1 MVEPFNFRKE
11 IPFQKN
17 IKRSFSPFNY
27 IVSSHKKI
35 KLDEDSPNKKLER
48 YITKGKNVLYELPTS
63 NINTDTSFCFL
74 NNKSIHNNNCFN
86 FDKLKLGFDLL
97 NHKINKLNDFSKEKL
112 KKKDSK
118 NYSPINLRS
127 INLNDSINTN
137 YILTSPLKKYDYLS
151 NKNYLSSAKKDSKYR
166 NISNKYINPNI
177 NKYYSSKSK
186 NNYNN
191 DNNSKILNNN
201 YLTVSDSGNNF
212 DKYIIGNQYKPQIY
226 PLSPYE
232 THYFHNYQNIGN
244 LNRNDFDNNIND
256 LKKDNESLPQSS
268 IYLTKRKNEDNVYN
282 NLGSLLNK
290 RLDNTFEN
298 KYYDKNEQLNLMNY
312 NDNYKSYN
320 LNNEEYDNIQPRF
333 KTFPKDY
340 MNEYPI
346 YTVNDLNEKN
356 IDYSNQDYELQKM
369 NFESDENN
377 FRENMNKINY
387 KNINEMNRLN
397 NKFYNNQ
404 YINEIN
410 DLNNEENEEYNDN
423 EINDLNNL
431 DNNYDGEM
439 NEIYKK
445 GNPNLNFNENLIS
458 NFQNEKIRGGRFQP
472 KVNLPPKI
480 NEDEINEREFFEPD
494 DLLSS
499 GRNNIPSFNRNIHNN
514 YENINEIN
522 DEKLFNNNYG
532 NIQQN
537 QKYIKNQNMPLTYD
551 NMNNRIIDKQI
562 DDEKINLLQ
571 ERIMNDEDENNNYYE
586 ENLNSNNNYERGM
599 NDRNNQYEEYNDN
612 YYEENLNSNNNYER
626 GMNNENDNE
635 ENLNSN
641 NNYERFM
648 NNENNNYEEYN
659 DYNYEENT
667 NRNYHYED
675 NKNNYNYNYQNRDNY
690 NNNNNKNNYNYNY
703 QNRDNNNNNNNKNN
717 YNYNY
722 QNRDNYNNNNN
733 INNNNQNFDNNY
745 ENNDIYNE
753 ELIKS
758 EMPFKKNINNNNIE
772 TKSIGIG
779 MTPREQLIEKTNE
792 LNIINIKNPNLNKNE
807 KNFEMEQGNYERK
820 LSKENIKD
828 GDKNET
834 NKQNVLIIKDGEKQ
848 IIQKRKIPIPKKN
861 IMNNLTPNK
870 HSFENENSENYLIE
884 EEVLNNNNNIDFGN
898 NINNENIKNQ
908 RIISTLNHENFNE
921 EEKNLE
927 DKNKIINE
935 KKEEKKEENKNNIEK
950 ENGNVIKQKE
960 ENQSYI
966 GKIHDFFNESFEGK
980 EERNKSEN
988 DIYISE
994 EREEDENQI
1003 NEEEEN
1009 ENENENEKED
1019 EKEEMKKQNEDED
1032 ENEEILNQ
1040 IKQKIIEDNKKN
1052 NNENNGE
1059 NINKNNTEDN
1069 KNNKINEEEQIT
1081 QLSIFDSN
1089 GKENEFSPKIGDYMQ
1104 NIKKVNKLK
1113 SVLLNSNNVDLESI
1127 SSGIKGR
1134 IESYNK
1140 DDDKEIELNDKT
1152 SFNTLSKISD
1162 KMIDKSKVDFTNI
1175 QGKKIDGSKDDF
1187 INIQGKKIDGLSKK
1201 NKIYKKKNKNKKGN
1215 FKKNEKHL
1223 CYKFITNPQRF
1234 FTEDLCDNVLKAYDL
1249 DINKTIK
1256 RMNSATPSQ
1265 KLIYNK
1271 KTVKRNNK
1279 INKNKI
1285 PLPNKNSNINTI
1297 INNNINNN

>member
-298 KYYDKNEQLNLMNY
+298 KYYDKNEQLNSMTF

-571 ERIMNDEDENNNYYE
+571 ERIMNDEDENN
-586 ENLNSNNNYERGM
+586 
-599 NDRNNQYEEYNDN
+599 N

>member
-1 MVEPFNFRKE
+1 MDGPFNFRKE

-17 IKRSFSPFNY
+17 LKRSFSPFNY

-35 KLDEDSPNKKLER
+35 KLDEDSPNKKLES
-48 YITKGKNVLYELPTS
+48 YITKGKNVLYELPTY
-63 NINTDTSFCFL
+63 NINTDTNFCFL
-74 NNKSIHNNNCFN
+74 NNKSIHNNNSFN

-112 KKKDSK
+112 KKERK
-118 NYSPINLRS
+118 NYSPINLRA
-127 INLNDSINTN
+127 INLNDSINAN
-137 YILTSPLKKYDYLS
+137 YILTSPSKKYDNLS
-151 NKNYLSSAKKDSKYR
+151 NKNYLSSVKKDSKYR
-166 NISNKYINPNI
+166 NISNKYINPNM
-177 NKYYSSKSK
+177 NKYHSSKYK
-186 NNYNN
+186 NLYNN

-232 THYFHNYQNIGN
+232 THYFHNYQNISGN
-244 LNRNDFDNNIND
+244 LNTNDFDNNIND

-298 KYYDKNEQLNLMNY
+298 KYYNKNEQFNLMNF

-346 YTVNDLNEKN
+346 YTINDLNEKN
-356 IDYSNQDYELQKM
+356 IDYSNQDYELQKL
-369 NFESDENN
+369 NFESDEKNY
-377 FRENMNKINY
+377 RENMNKTNY

-404 YINEIN
+404 YINEAN
-410 DLNNEENEEYNDN
+410 NLNNEENEEYNDN

-431 DNNYDGEM
+431 DNIYDEEM

-445 GNPNLNFNENLIS
+445 GNPNLNFNEKNIYS

-480 NEDEINEREFFEPD
+480 NEDEINEREIFEPD

-499 GRNNIPSFNRNIHNN
+499 GRNNIHSFNRNIQNN

-532 NIQQN
+532 NEIIQQN

-571 ERIMNDEDENNNYYE
+571 ERIMNDVDENNNYYE

-626 GMNNENDNE
+626 GINNENYNE

-648 NNENNNYEEYN
+648 NNENNNYEECN
-659 DYNYEENT
+659 DNYYEENT

-675 NKNNYNYNYQNRDNY
+675 NKNNYNYNYQNLDNY
-690 NNNNNKNNYNYNY
+690 NNNNI
-703 QNRDNNNNNNNKNN
+703 
-717 YNYNY
+717 
-722 QNRDNYNNNNN
+722 N

-753 ELIKS
+753 EIIKS
-758 EMPFKKNINNNNIE
+758 EITFKKNTKNNNIE

-792 LNIINIKNPNLNKNE
+792 LNIINIKNPNLKKNE

-820 LSKENIKD
+820 LSKENINNIIKD
-828 GDKNET
+828 GDKNESK
-834 NKQNVLIIKDGEKQ
+834 KQNVLIIKDGEKQ

-898 NINNENIKNQ
+898 KYENIKNQ
-908 RIISTLNHENFNE
+908 RIISNLNHENFNE

-950 ENGNVIKQKE
+950 ENGNIIKQKE
-960 ENQSYI
+960 ENKSYI

-980 EERNKSEN
+980 DERNKSEN

-994 EREEDENQI
+994 EREEDDNPI
-1003 NEEEEN
+1003 NEEE
-1009 ENENENEKED
+1009 ENEKED

-1040 IKQKIIEDNKKN
+1040 IKQKIIEDNNKIN
-1052 NNENNGE
+1052 NNENNIE

-1162 KMIDKSKVDFTNI
+1162 KLIDKSKVDFTNI
-1175 QGKKIDGSKDDF
+1175 QGQKINGSKDEF

-1201 NKIYKKKNKNKKGN
+1201 NKIYKKKNKNKKGSL
-1215 FKKNEKHL
+1215 KKNEKHL

>member
-1 MVEPFNFRKE
+1 MDGPFNFRKE

-17 IKRSFSPFNY
+17 LKRSFSPFNY

-48 YITKGKNVLYELPTS
+48 YITKGKNVLYELPTY
-63 NINTDTSFCFL
+63 NINTDTNFCFL
-74 NNKSIHNNNCFN
+74 NNKSIHNHNCFN

-112 KKKDSK
+112 KKERK
-118 NYSPINLRS
+118 NYSPINLRA
-127 INLNDSINTN
+127 INLNDSINAN
-137 YILTSPLKKYDYLS
+137 YILTSPSKKYDNLS
-151 NKNYLSSAKKDSKYR
+151 NKSYLSSVKKDSKYR
-166 NISNKYINPNI
+166 NISNKYINPNM
-177 NKYYSSKSK
+177 NKYHSSKYK
-186 NNYNN
+186 NLYNN

-232 THYFHNYQNIGN
+232 THYFHNYQNISGN

-256 LKKDNESLPQSS
+256 LKKDKESLPQTS

-298 KYYDKNEQLNLMNY
+298 KYYDKNEQLNLMNF

-356 IDYSNQDYELQKM
+356 IDYSNQNYELQKL

-377 FRENMNKINY
+377 FRENMNNTDY

-404 YINEIN
+404 YINETN
-410 DLNNEENEEYNDN
+410 NLNNEENEEYNDN

-431 DNNYDGEM
+431 DNIYDEEM

-445 GNPNLNFNENLIS
+445 GNPNLNFNEKNIYS

-480 NEDEINEREFFEPD
+480 NEDEINDREIFEPD

-499 GRNNIPSFNRNIHNN
+499 GRNNIHSFNRNIQNN

-532 NIQQN
+532 NEIIQQN
-537 QKYIKNQNMPLTYD
+537 QKYIKNQNMPLPYN
-551 NMNNRIIDKQI
+551 NMNNRINDKQI

-571 ERIMNDEDENNNYYE
+571 ERIMNDVDENNNYY
-586 ENLNSNNNYERGM
+586 
-599 NDRNNQYEEYNDN
+599 
-612 YYEENLNSNNNYER
+612 
-626 GMNNENDNE
+626 E

-659 DYNYEENT
+659 YYNYEENT

-675 NKNNYNYNYQNRDNY
+675 NKNNYNYNYQNRDN
-690 NNNNNKNNYNYNY
+690 N
-703 QNRDNNNNNNNKNN
+703 
-717 YNYNY
+717 
-722 QNRDNYNNNNN
+722 NNNNN

-745 ENNDIYNE
+745 DNNDNE
-753 ELIKS
+753 EIIKS
-758 EMPFKKNINNNNIE
+758 EIPFKKNINNNNIE

-792 LNIINIKNPNLNKNE
+792 LNIINIKNPNLKKNE

-820 LSKENIKD
+820 LSKENINNIIKD
-828 GDKNET
+828 GDKNESK
-834 NKQNVLIIKDGEKQ
+834 KQNVLIIKDGEKQ

-870 HSFENENSENYLIE
+870 NSFENENSENYLIE
-884 EEVLNNNNNIDFGN
+884 EEVLNNNNIDFGN

-960 ENQSYI
+960 ENISYI

-994 EREEDENQI
+994 EREEDDNQI
-1003 NEEEEN
+1003 NEEE
-1009 ENENENEKED
+1009 ENENEKED

-1040 IKQKIIEDNKKN
+1040 IQQKIIEDNNKKN
-1052 NNENNGE
+1052 
-1059 NINKNNTEDN
+1059 IEDN

-1175 QGKKIDGSKDDF
+1175 QGKKIDGNKDDF

-1201 NKIYKKKNKNKKGN
+1201 NKIYKKKNKNKKGSL
-1215 FKKNEKHL
+1215 KKNEKHL

-1285 PLPNKNSNINTI
+1285 PLPNKNNNINTI